1 MAQWFRR
8 FVDVFLLFRYYLPL
22 EKVRAFHFYKLESPS
37 PKDALWKVLLKL
49 ALWFWR
55 ISRFSNCVTLG
66 KGHALSILECFVPS
80 LVEIGSVV
88 LEKYKKKME
97 SLQQRRRRRQQQ
109 RRRRKTDKFQSEKL
123 TCAFSLGE
131 LKKRPHMTSEFRK
144 PCMTE
149 RHIVVYTC
157 ISGD

>member
-88 LEKYKKKME
+88 LEKYKKKWKVYNNDDDDDSNNDDDGKRTNFNQKS
-97 SLQQRRRRRQQQ
+97 SLVL
-109 RRRRKTDKFQSEKL
+109 S
-123 TCAFSLGE
+123 A
-131 LKKRPHMTSEFRK
+131 
-144 PCMTE
+144 
-149 RHIVVYTC
+149 
-157 ISGD
+157 